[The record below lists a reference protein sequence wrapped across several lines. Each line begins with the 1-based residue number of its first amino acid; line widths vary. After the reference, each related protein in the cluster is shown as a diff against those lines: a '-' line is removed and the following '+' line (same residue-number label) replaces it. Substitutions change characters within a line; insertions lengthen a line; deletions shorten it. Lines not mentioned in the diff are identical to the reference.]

1 MMKKTLRVIILFIVL
16 VLNIFLIKKDVFT
29 EPIVK
34 LNGEEVISVNV
45 FDEYNDEGSKLLYDG
60 TEVKSNLYELNV
72 DNNVDTKIIGEYEVA
87 YKYTFRK
94 KEYKNVRKVN
104 VIDTDKPTIKVASD
118 TVYKYNTIYSKIYY
132 TAKDNYD
139 GDLTKSVSVDYKD
152 TEVILTVKD
161 SSDNEESLI
170 LPVKEVEVEPLTLK
184 LNGSPVYYIET
195 NGSYNEKGVTVYD
208 GNKEYKDYEVTTS
221 SDVDLSKE
229 GTYEIIYTVDYYGV
243 KTSIFRTIHVYNK
256 LETPTREKAEV
267 GEKVVYLTFDDG
279 PGIYTEEFLKILDE
293 YDAKATFF
301 VTDQFNGKYLDLIKE
316 EYNRGHKIA
325 VHTDTHK
332 YSIYASPEDYV
343 NDFNNMNNKIE
354 NLIGEKTNLFRFPGG
369 SSNTISR
376 SYCNGIMK
384 YLANLME
391 SNGYVYFDWNVD
403 STDGAG
409 SGTEKIINNVLNGV
423 RKNNESVVLMH
434 DIHKS
439 TLNAL
444 PTILETLKNEGYE
457 FRTLDE
463 HSMTAHHG
471 INN

>member
-1 MMKKTLRVIILFIVL
+1 MKKALRVIILFIVL
-16 VLNIFLIKKDVFT
+16 VIDIFLIKRDVFT
-29 EPIVK
+29 EPVVK
-34 LNGEEVISVNV
+34 LNGEESISINV
-45 FDEYNDEGSKLLYDG
+45 FDEYNDKGSSLLFDGEKVKDKLFG
-60 TEVKSNLYELNV
+60 LNV
-72 DNNVDTKIIGEYEVA
+72 ENNVKTNTIGEYEVT
-87 YKYTFRK
+87 YKYSFRK
-94 KEYKNVRKVN
+94 RKYTKTRKVS
-104 VIDTDKPTIKVASD
+104 VIDKIKPTIKVASD
-118 TVYKYNTIYSKIYY
+118 TVYKYNSTYSKIYY

-139 GDLTKSVSVDYKD
+139 GDLTKNVLVDYKD

-161 SSDNEESLI
+161 SSNNEEKLV
-170 LPVKEVEVEPLTLK
+170 LNVKEVDVEPLTLK
-184 LNGSPVYYIET
+184 LNGSPIYYIET
-195 NGSYNEKGVTVYD
+195 NGTYNEKGVKVFNGD
-208 GNKEYKDYEVTTS
+208 KELEDYEVTTS
-221 SDVDLSKE
+221 SDVDLTKE
-229 GTYEIIYTVDYYGV
+229 DTYEIVYSVDYYGV
-243 KTSIFRTIHVYNK
+243 KSSAFRTIHVYDK
-256 LETPTREKAEV
+256 KETPTREKIDA

-316 EYNRGHKIA
+316 EYNRGHNIA

-376 SYCNGIMK
+376 SYCNGIMR

-391 SNGYVYFDWNVD
+391 SEGYVYFDWNVD

-409 SGTEKIINNVLNGV
+409 SGSEKIYNNVVNGV
-423 RKNNESVVLMH
+423 RNHNESVVLMH
-434 DIHKS
+434 DIHKT

-444 PTILETLKNEGYE
+444 PRILETLKSEGYTFKVLE
-457 FRTLDE
+457 E
-463 HSMTAHHG
+463 NSISAHHG

>member
-1 MMKKTLRVIILFIVL
+1 MKKALRVIILFIVL
-16 VLNIFLIKKDVFT
+16 VLNIFLIKRDVFT
-29 EPIVK
+29 EPIAK
-34 LNGEEVISVNV
+34 LNGKELISINV
-45 FDEYNDEGSKLLYDG
+45 FDEYNDEGSIFLFDG
-60 TEVKSNLYELNV
+60 KEVKSELYELTV
-72 DNNVDTKIIGEYEVA
+72 ENNVNTNIVGDYEVN
-87 YKYTFRK
+87 YKYKFRS
-94 KEYKNVRKVN
+94 KEYTITRKVE
-104 VIDTDKPTIKVASD
+104 VVDMVKPTIKVASD
-118 TVYKYNTIYSKIYY
+118 TVYKYNTTYSKIYY

-139 GDLTKSVSVDYKD
+139 GDLTKSVTVNYKD
-152 TEVILTVKD
+152 TEVVLTVKD
-161 SSDNEESLI
+161 SSNNEESLI

-184 LNGSPVYYIET
+184 LNGSAVYYIET
-195 NGSYNEKGVTVYD
+195 NGSYNEKGVTVYNGD
-208 GNKEYKDYEVTTS
+208 KELKDYEVTTI
-221 SDVDLSKE
+221 SDVDLKHE
-229 GTYEIIYTVDYYGV
+229 GTYEITYTVDYYGV
-243 KTSIFRTIHVYNK
+243 KSSIFRTVHVYEK
-256 LETPTREKAEV
+256 KETPTREKIDA

-376 SYCNGIMK
+376 SYCNGIMR
-384 YLANLME
+384 YLANFME
-391 SNGYVYFDWNVD
+391 SKGYVYFDWNVD

-409 SGTEKIINNVLNGV
+409 SGSEKIYNNVVNGV
-423 RKNNESVVLMH
+423 RNHNESVVLMH
-434 DIHKS
+434 DIHKT

-444 PTILETLKNEGYE
+444 PRILETLKSEGYTFKVLE
-457 FRTLDE
+457 E
-463 HSMTAHHG
+463 NSITAHHG